1 MTVPVVRAI
10 EDADIPGAVAALVEV
25 HATDGYPVEGVARP
39 REWITSSAVVQAW
52 VAEVDRRIV
61 GHVAVMRPQGEDAVA
76 LWCTQ
81 SSDDERRIGV
91 LARLY
96 VVREARGRAAG
107 ESLMRAAMAY
117 ARQRE
122 LRLVL
127 DVMAKDTGASAST
140 NASAGSRSAR
150 RPTAT
155 ETATRRP
162 RSATSHQPADPVR
175 TPGHI
180 GTLVAR
186 AVAA

>member
-127 DVMAKDTGASAST
+127 DVMAKDTGAIRLYERLGWQPIGEATHRYGDGHQTAAVCYVSP
-140 NASAGSRSAR
+140 AG
-150 RPTAT
+150 
-155 ETATRRP
+155 
-162 RSATSHQPADPVR
+162 
-175 TPGHI
+175 
-180 GTLVAR
+180 
-186 AVAA
+186 